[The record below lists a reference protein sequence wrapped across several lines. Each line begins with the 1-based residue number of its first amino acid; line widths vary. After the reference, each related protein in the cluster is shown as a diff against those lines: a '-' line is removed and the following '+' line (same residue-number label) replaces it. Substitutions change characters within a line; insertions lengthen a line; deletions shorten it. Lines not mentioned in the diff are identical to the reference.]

1 MERLTGIAVS
11 PGVVVGRAVVLTGH
25 AEVVRFPIPPERVGD
40 ELQSLDGARQRSHTQ
55 LQEIRDRL
63 ARGPGHDLAPL
74 FDAQLL
80 ILDDSMFLGRAQ
92 AIIRDDL
99 VNAAWA
105 VHRAYE
111 ELCAVFATVE
121 DPYLRERDS
130 DLADVAGRVRMN
142 LRRAGGWTSELLHEV
157 DGPAVLV
164 ADELTASLAA
174 QMDWSRVLGFVTDAG
189 GRTHHT
195 AILARSLK
203 VPAIVGLRDISR
215 RVRPGT
221 PVVIDGTAG
230 IVTIDPSPAQIDE
243 AQRRAPISRRQATVS
258 TGPPEPTMTADGVAI
273 HLEAN
278 LERLEDVPAL
288 IEAGAEGVGL
298 FRSEFLLAGR
308 AADQLTEDQQVELY
322 RSLLASLAPRRVTI
336 RTFDL
341 DERQAGPWASR
352 DRRDSRPGL
361 RGVRL
366 GLGRPDVLTTQLRAL
381 LRASPAGQLRVMFP
395 FVTSVEEMRGATA
408 LMRESAER
416 VGLARVPVPVGAM
429 VEVPSAA
436 LAADLLAREAAFFTV
451 GTNDLIQY
459 TLAVD
464 RTDERVSDL
473 YQPLHPAVIRLL
485 RLVRRAA
492 GRHGID
498 ASVCGEMASD
508 PTMIGLLVGLGFRAF
523 SMTPSAISVVR
534 RIVQDIQSADARQ
547 MAVEAL
553 GLATAGE
560 VEQHLLQTL
569 AAVNRGAIPL
579 AAFGVRQSRVSRR
592 PRP

>member
-1 MERLTGIAVS
+1 VERLTGIPVS
-11 PGVVVGRAVVLTGH
+11 PGVVVGRAVVLTGD
-25 AEVVRFPIPPERVGD
+25 ADVVRFPIPPDRVDD
-40 ELQSLDGARQRSHTQ
+40 ELQALDRARERSHTQ

-63 ARGPGHDLAPL
+63 ARGPGHELAPL

-92 AIIRDDL
+92 ALIRDER

-111 ELCAVFATVE
+111 ELRAVFATVE

-142 LRRAGGWTSELLHEV
+142 LRRASGWASDLLHEV

-164 ADELTASLAA
+164 ADELTASIAA

-203 VPAIVGLRDISR
+203 VPAVVGLRDVSR

-221 PVVIDGTAG
+221 PVIVDGASGAVI
-230 IVTIDPSPAQIDE
+230 IDPSPAQIDD
-243 AQRRAPISRRQATVS
+243 ARRHAPARRRRPAAGPAA
-258 TGPPEPTMTADGVAI
+258 GPPAPAMTADGVAI

-278 LERLEDVPAL
+278 LERLDDLPAVL
-288 IEAGAEGVGL
+288 EAEAEGVGL

-308 AADQLTEDQQVELY
+308 AADSLSEDQQVEIY
-322 RSLLASLAPRRVTI
+322 RELLTSLPERPVTV

-341 DERQAGPWASR
+341 DERQPGPWTSR
-352 DRRDSRPGL
+352 ERRDTRPGL
-361 RGVRL
+361 RGLRL
-366 GLGRPDVLTTQLRAL
+366 GLARPEVLTTQLRAL
-381 LRASPAGQLRVMFP
+381 LRAAPAGRLRVMFP
-395 FVTSVEEMRGATA
+395 FVTSVEEMRSATA
-408 LMRESAER
+408 LMREAAER
-416 VGLARVPVPVGAM
+416 VGYAGVPVPVGAM

-436 LAADLLAREAAFFTV
+436 LAADLLARESAFFTV

-464 RTDERVSDL
+464 RTDERVSEL

-492 GRHGID
+492 SRAGID

-508 PTMIGLLVGLGFRAF
+508 PSLIGLLVGLGFRDF
-523 SMTPSAISVVR
+523 SMTPSAIPGVR
-534 RIVQDIQSADARQ
+534 RIVQGLRVGEARRMASATLR
-547 MAVEAL
+547 
-553 GLATAGE
+553 LATAGD
-560 VEQHLLQTL
+560 VEQHLLGAL
-569 AAVNRGAIPL
+569 AAVNRGPGA
-579 AAFGVRQSRVSRR
+579 R
-592 PRP
+592 

>member
-1 MERLTGIAVS
+1 MERLTGIPVS

-25 AEVVRFPIPPERVGD
+25 ADVVRFPIPPERVDD
-40 ELQSLDGARQRSHTQ
+40 ELQSLGRARERSHAQ

-63 ARGPGHDLAPL
+63 THGPGHDLAPL

-92 AIIRDDL
+92 AIIRDDR

-105 VHRAYE
+105 VHRAYQ

-142 LRRAGGWTSELLHEV
+142 LRRAGGWTSDLLHEV

-174 QMDWSRVLGFVTDAG
+174 QMDWSRVLGFATDAG

-203 VPAIVGLRDISR
+203 VPAVVGLRDFSR

-221 PVVIDGTAG
+221 PVIIDGATG
-230 IVTIDPSPAQIDE
+230 VVTVDPSPAQIDE
-243 AQRRAPISRRQATVS
+243 AQRRAPTRRRVAPVAP
-258 TGPPEPTMTADGVAI
+258 GPPEPAVTADGVAI
-273 HLEAN
+273 RLEAN
-278 LERLEDVPAL
+278 LERLDDVSAV

-298 FRSEFLLAGR
+298 FRTEFLLAGR
-308 AADQLTEDQQVELY
+308 GADTLNEDQQVEIY
-322 RSLLASLAPRRVTI
+322 RGLLASLTPRRVTV

-341 DERQAGPWASR
+341 DERQPGPWTSR
-352 DRRDSRPGL
+352 DRRDARPGL

-366 GLGRPDVLTTQLRAL
+366 GLAKPEVLTTQLRAL
-381 LRASPAGQLRVMFP
+381 LRAAPAGQLRVMFP
-395 FVTSVEEMRGATA
+395 FVTSVEELRGATA

-416 VGLARVPVPVGAM
+416 VGYAGVPVPVGAM

-436 LAADLLAREAAFFTV
+436 LAADLLARDSAFFTV

-464 RTDERVSDL
+464 RTDERVSEL

-492 GRHGID
+492 RRHGID

-508 PTMIGLLVGLGFRAF
+508 PALIGLLVGLGFREF
-523 SMTPSAISVVR
+523 SMTPSAIPLVR
-534 RIVQDIQSADARQ
+534 RIVQDIQVAEARR
-547 MAVEAL
+547 MASQAL
-553 GLATAGE
+553 RLATAGE
-560 VEQHLLQTL
+560 IEQHLLAAL
-569 AAVNRGAIPL
+569 AAVNRGPAL
-579 AAFGVRQSRVSRR
+579 R
-592 PRP
+592 

>member
-1 MERLTGIAVS
+1 MERLTGIPVS

-25 AEVVRFPIPPERVGD
+25 ADVVRFPIPPDRVAD
-40 ELQSLDGARQRSHTQ
+40 ELESLDLARERSHTQ
-55 LQEIRDRL
+55 LHEIRDRL
-63 ARGPGHDLAPL
+63 AQGPGRDLAPL

-80 ILDDSMFLGRAQ
+80 ILDDSMFLGRAR
-92 AIIRDDL
+92 AIIRDER

-121 DPYLRERDS
+121 DPYLREGDS

-142 LRRAGGWTSELLHEV
+142 LRRAGGWTSALLHEV

-174 QMDWSRVLGFVTDAG
+174 QMDWSRVLGFATDAG

-203 VPAIVGLRDISR
+203 VPAVVGLRDFSR

-221 PVVIDGTAG
+221 PVIIDGTTG
-230 IVTIDPSPAQIDE
+230 IVTVDPSPAQIED
-243 AQRRAPISRRQATVS
+243 ARRQAPAPRRRAAGVP
-258 TGPPEPTMTADGVAI
+258 GPPEPAVTADGVAVR
-273 HLEAN
+273 LDAN
-278 LERLEDVPAL
+278 LERLEEVPAL
-288 IEAGAEGVGL
+288 IEAGAAGVGL
-298 FRSEFLLAGR
+298 FRTEFLLAGR
-308 AADQLTEDQQVELY
+308 AADALSEDQQVEIY
-322 RSLLASLAPRRVTI
+322 RDLLASLAPRPVTI

-341 DERQAGPWASR
+341 DQRQPGPWSSR
-352 DRRDSRPGL
+352 DRRDGRPGL

-366 GLGRPDVLTTQLRAL
+366 GLARPEVLTTQLRAL
-381 LRASPAGQLRVMFP
+381 LRAAPAGYLRVMFP

-408 LMRESAER
+408 LMRAAADR
-416 VGLARVPVPVGAM
+416 IGYAGVPVSIGAM

-436 LAADLLAREAAFFTV
+436 LAADLLARESAFFTV

-459 TLAVD
+459 ALAVD
-464 RTDERVSDL
+464 RTDERLSDL
-473 YQPLHPAVIRLL
+473 YQPLHPAVLRLL

-492 GRHGID
+492 HHQHID

-508 PTMIGLLVGLGFRAF
+508 PALIGLLVGLGFRAF
-523 SMTPSAISVVR
+523 SMTPSAIPVAR
-534 RIVQDIQSADARQ
+534 RIVQELRIPDARRL
-547 MAVEAL
+547 ASAAL
-553 GLATAGE
+553 RLATAGE
-560 VEQHLLQTL
+560 VEQHLLDAL
-569 AAVNRGAIPL
+569 AV
-579 AAFGVRQSRVSRR
+579 VDRR
-592 PRP
+592 SAPR

>member
-1 MERLTGIAVS
+1 MRLNGIAVS

-25 AEVVRFPIPPERVGD
+25 ADVVRFPIPPERVAD
-40 ELQSLDGARQRSHTQ
+40 ELLALERARERSHAQ
-55 LQEIRDRL
+55 LHEIRDRL
-63 ARGPGHDLAPL
+63 AQGPGHELAPL

-80 ILDDSMFLGRAQ
+80 ILDDSMFLGRAR
-92 AIIRDDL
+92 AIVRDER

-142 LRRAGGWTSELLHEV
+142 LRRASGWTSDLLHEV

-174 QMDWSRVLGFVTDAG
+174 QMDWSRVLGFATDAG

-203 VPAIVGLRDISR
+203 VPAVVGLRDFSR

-221 PVVIDGTAG
+221 PVIIDGGTG
-230 IVTIDPSPAQIDE
+230 VVTVDPSPAEIDA
-243 AQRRAPISRRQATVS
+243 AQRQAPPRRRSVTVVA
-258 TGPPEPTMTADGVAI
+258 GPPEPTLTADGVPVR
-273 HLEAN
+273 LKAN
-278 LERLEDVPAL
+278 LERLDDVPAL
-288 IEAGAEGVGL
+288 LEAGAEGVGL

-308 AADQLTEDQQVELY
+308 AADSLSEDQQVEIY
-322 RSLLASLAPRRVTI
+322 RGLLTALAPRPVTI

-341 DERQAGPWASR
+341 DERQPGPWSAR
-352 DRRDSRPGL
+352 DRRDQRPGL

-366 GLGRPDVLTTQLRAL
+366 GLARPEILTTQLRAL
-381 LRASPAGQLRVMFP
+381 LRAAPAGCLRVMFP

-408 LMRESAER
+408 LMRASVER
-416 VGLARVPVPVGAM
+416 VGYAGVPVPVGAM

-436 LAADLLAREAAFFTV
+436 LAADLLARESAFFTV

-464 RTDERVSDL
+464 RTDERVSGL

-492 GRHGID
+492 TRQRID

-508 PTMIGLLVGLGFRAF
+508 PSLVGLLIGLGFRAF
-523 SMTPSAISVVR
+523 SMTPSAIPVVR
-534 RIVQDIQSADARQ
+534 RIVQELRIPEAKRMASA
-547 MAVEAL
+547 AL
-553 GLATAGE
+553 RLATAGE
-560 VEQHLLQTL
+560 VEQHLLDAL
-569 AAVNRGAIPL
+569 SAVDRGPA
-579 AAFGVRQSRVSRR
+579 
-592 PRP
+592 PR

>member
-1 MERLTGIAVS
+1 MERLTGIPVS
-11 PGVVVGRAVVLTGH
+11 PGVAVGRAVVLTGH
-25 AEVVRFPIPPERVGD
+25 ADVVRFPIAPDRVDD
-40 ELQSLDGARQRSHTQ
+40 ELQTLDRARERSHMQ
-55 LQEIRDRL
+55 LHEIRDRL
-63 ARGPGHDLAPL
+63 AYGPGRELAPL

-80 ILDDSMFLGRAQ
+80 ILDDSMFLGRAR
-92 AIIRDDL
+92 AIIRDER

-142 LRRAGGWTSELLHEV
+142 LRRASGWTSDLLHEV

-203 VPAIVGLRDISR
+203 VPAVVGLRDVSR

-221 PVVIDGTAG
+221 PVIIDGASG
-230 IVTIDPSPAQIDE
+230 VVIIDPSAAQIDE
-243 AQRRAPISRRQATVS
+243 ARRHAPARRCPPVAGPA
-258 TGPPEPTMTADGVAI
+258 TGPPEPAMTADGVAI

-278 LERLEDVPAL
+278 LERLDDVPAV
-288 IEAGAEGVGL
+288 IDAGAEGVGL

-308 AADQLTEDQQVELY
+308 AADSLSEDQQIEIY
-322 RSLLASLAPRRVTI
+322 RELLASLAPRPVTV

-341 DERQAGPWASR
+341 DERQPGPWASR
-352 DRRDSRPGL
+352 ERRDTRPGL
-361 RGVRL
+361 RGLRL
-366 GLGRPDVLTTQLRAL
+366 GLARPEVLTTQLRAL
-381 LRASPAGQLRVMFP
+381 LRAAPAGRLRVMFP
-395 FVTSVEEMRGATA
+395 FVTSVEEMRSATA
-408 LMRESAER
+408 LMREAAER
-416 VGLARVPVPVGAM
+416 VGYAGVPVPVGAM

-436 LAADLLAREAAFFTV
+436 LAADLLAKESAFFTV

-464 RTDERVSDL
+464 RTDERVSGL

-492 GRHGID
+492 SRAGIA

-508 PTMIGLLVGLGFRAF
+508 PALIGLLVGLGFREF
-523 SMTPSAISVVR
+523 SMTPSAIPVVR
-534 RIVQDIQSADARQ
+534 RIVQDIQVGEVRRMAGSALR
-547 MAVEAL
+547 
-553 GLATAGE
+553 LATAGD
-560 VEQHLLQTL
+560 VEQHLLGAL
-569 AAVNRGAIPL
+569 AAVNRGP
-579 AAFGVRQSRVSRR
+579 AAR
-592 PRP
+592 

>member
-1 MERLTGIAVS
+1 MERLTGIPVS

-25 AEVVRFPIPPERVGD
+25 ADVVRFPIPPDRVDD
-40 ELQSLDGARQRSHTQ
+40 ELQTLDRARERSHTQ

-63 ARGPGHDLAPL
+63 ARGPGHELAPL

-92 AIIRDDL
+92 ALIRDER

-142 LRRAGGWTSELLHEV
+142 LRRASGWTSDLLHEV

-164 ADELTASLAA
+164 ADELTASVAA

-203 VPAIVGLRDISR
+203 VPAVVGLRDVSR

-221 PVVIDGTAG
+221 PVIVDGASGVVI
-230 IVTIDPSPAQIDE
+230 IDPSPAQIDD
-243 AQRRAPISRRQATVS
+243 ARRHAPARRRRPAA
-258 TGPPEPTMTADGVAI
+258 GPTAEPPAPAMTADGVAI

-278 LERLEDVPAL
+278 LERLDDLPAVL
-288 IEAGAEGVGL
+288 EAEAEGVGL

-308 AADQLTEDQQVELY
+308 AADSLSEDQQVDIYREL
-322 RSLLASLAPRRVTI
+322 LTSLAQRPVTV

-341 DERQAGPWASR
+341 DERQPGPWTSR
-352 DRRDSRPGL
+352 ERRDTRPGL
-361 RGVRL
+361 RGLRL
-366 GLGRPDVLTTQLRAL
+366 GLARPEVLTTQLRAL
-381 LRASPAGQLRVMFP
+381 LRAAPAGRLRVMFP
-395 FVTSVEEMRGATA
+395 FVTSVEEMRSATA
-408 LMRESAER
+408 LMREAAER
-416 VGLARVPVPVGAM
+416 VGYAGVPVPVGAM

-436 LAADLLAREAAFFTV
+436 LVADLLARESAFFTV

-464 RTDERVSDL
+464 RTDERVSEL

-492 GRHGID
+492 SRAGID

-508 PTMIGLLVGLGFRAF
+508 PSLIGLLVGLGFRDF
-523 SMTPSAISVVR
+523 SMTPSAIPGVR
-534 RIVQDIQSADARQ
+534 RIVQGLRVGEARRMASATLR
-547 MAVEAL
+547 
-553 GLATAGE
+553 LATAGD
-560 VEQHLLQTL
+560 VEQHLLGAL
-569 AAVNRGAIPL
+569 AAVNRGPGA
-579 AAFGVRQSRVSRR
+579 R
-592 PRP
+592 

>member
-1 MERLTGIAVS
+1 MERLTGIPVS

-25 AEVVRFPIPPERVGD
+25 ADVVRFPIPPERVD
-40 ELQSLDGARQRSHTQ
+40 LELEQLDQARARSHAQ

-63 ARGPGHDLAPL
+63 AHGPGHDLAPL

-80 ILDDSMFLGRAQ
+80 ILDDSMFMGRA
-92 AIIRDDL
+92 RDIVRHDR

-105 VHRAYE
+105 VHRAYQ

-130 DLADVAGRVRMN
+130 DLADVAGRIRMN
-142 LRRAGGWTSELLHEV
+142 LRRAGGWAADLLRGV
-157 DGPAVLV
+157 DGPAVLI

-174 QMDWSRVLGFVTDAG
+174 QMDWSRVLGFATDAG

-203 VPAIVGLRDISR
+203 VPAVVGLRDASR

-221 PVVIDGTAG
+221 PVVIDGTSGA
-230 IVTIDPSPAQIDE
+230 ITIDPSAAEIDD
-243 AQRRAPISRRQATVS
+243 AQRRAPRRRAAAAATSDALPPPTRTADDVVIRLDANVERVEDAATV
-258 TGPPEPTMTADGVAI
+258 
-273 HLEAN
+273 L
-278 LERLEDVPAL
+278 
-288 IEAGAEGVGL
+288 EAGAEGIGL

-308 AADQLTEDQQVELY
+308 PPEQLTEERQYEAY
-322 RSLLASLAPRRVTI
+322 RDLLTAMAPRRVTI

-341 DERQAGPWASR
+341 DERQVSPWR
-352 DRRDSRPGL
+352 DRRDARPGR

-366 GLGRPDVLTTQLRAL
+366 GLTHPDVLRTQLRAL
-381 LRASPAGQLRVMFP
+381 LRASPAGQLRIMFP
-395 FVTSVEEMRGATA
+395 FVTSVEEMREATA
-408 LMRESAER
+408 ILRDVAA
-416 VGLARVPVPVGAM
+416 GLGHATPAPAVGAM

-436 LAADLLAREAAFFTV
+436 LAADLLAREAGFFTV

-473 YQPLHPAVIRLL
+473 YEPLHPAVLRLL

-492 GRHGID
+492 GRARID
-498 ASVCGEMASD
+498 VSVCGEMASD
-508 PTMIGLLVGLGFRAF
+508 PALIGLLIGLGFREF
-523 SMTPSAISVVR
+523 SMTPSALPVAR
-534 RIVQDIQSADARQ
+534 RLIQEIRVADARAIAGQ
-547 MAVEAL
+547 VL
-553 GLATAGE
+553 GLPTAADIE
-560 VEQHLLQTL
+560 HHLFDAL
-569 AAVNRGAIPL
+569 AASTRA
-579 AAFGVRQSRVSRR
+579 RT
-592 PRP
+592 PR

>member
-1 MERLTGIAVS
+1 MERLTGIPVS

-25 AEVVRFPIPPERVGD
+25 ADVVRFPIPPERVD
-40 ELQSLDGARQRSHTQ
+40 LELEQLDQARARSHAQ

-63 ARGPGHDLAPL
+63 AHGPGHDLAPL

-80 ILDDSMFLGRAQ
+80 ILDDSMFMGRA
-92 AIIRDDL
+92 RDIVRHDR

-105 VHRAYE
+105 VHRAYQ

-130 DLADVAGRVRMN
+130 DLADVAGRIRMN
-142 LRRAGGWTSELLHEV
+142 LRRAGGWAADLLRGV
-157 DGPAVLV
+157 DGPAVLI

-174 QMDWSRVLGFVTDAG
+174 QMDWSRVLGFATDAG

-203 VPAIVGLRDISR
+203 VPAVVGLRDASR

-221 PVVIDGTAG
+221 PVVIDGTSGA
-230 IVTIDPSPAQIDE
+230 ITIDPSPAEIDD
-243 AQRRAPISRRQATVS
+243 AQRRAPRRRTAASSTSDALPPPTRTV
-258 TGPPEPTMTADGVAI
+258 DDVVI
-273 HLEAN
+273 RLEAN
-278 LERLEDVPAL
+278 VERVEDAATV
-288 IEAGAEGVGL
+288 IEAGAEGIGL

-308 AADQLTEDQQVELY
+308 PPEQLTEERQYEAY
-322 RSLLASLAPRRVTI
+322 RDLLSAMAPRRVTI

-341 DERQAGPWASR
+341 DERQVSPWR
-352 DRRDSRPGL
+352 ERRDARPGR

-366 GLGRPDVLTTQLRAL
+366 GLTHPEVLRTQLRAL
-381 LRASPAGQLRVMFP
+381 LRAAPTGQLRIMFP
-395 FVTSVEEMRGATA
+395 FVTSVEEMREATA
-408 LMRESAER
+408 ILRDVAA
-416 VGLARVPVPVGAM
+416 GLGQASPAIAVGAM

-436 LAADLLAREAAFFTV
+436 LAADLLAREADFFTV

-473 YQPLHPAVIRLL
+473 YEPLHPAVLRLL

-492 GRHGID
+492 GRARID

-508 PTMIGLLVGLGFRAF
+508 PALIGLLIGLGFREF
-523 SMTPSAISVVR
+523 SMTPSALPVAR
-534 RIVQDIQSADARQ
+534 RLIQDIRVADAR
-547 MAVEAL
+547 AVAGQVL
-553 GLATAGE
+553 GLPTAADIE
-560 VEQHLLQTL
+560 HHLFDAL
-569 AAVNRGAIPL
+569 AASTKARK
-579 AAFGVRQSRVSRR
+579 
-592 PRP
+592 PR

>member
-1 MERLTGIAVS
+1 MERLTGIPVS

-25 AEVVRFPIPPERVGD
+25 ADVVRFPIPPERVDD
-40 ELQSLDGARQRSHTQ
+40 ELQSLDRARERSHTQ

-63 ARGPGHDLAPL
+63 AHGLGHDLAPL

-80 ILDDSMFLGRAQ
+80 ILDDSMFLGRARS
-92 AIIRDDL
+92 IIRDER

-174 QMDWSRVLGFVTDAG
+174 QMDWSRVLGFATDAG

-203 VPAIVGLRDISR
+203 VPAVVGLRDFSR

-221 PVVIDGTAG
+221 PVIIDGASG
-230 IVTIDPSPAQIDE
+230 IVTLDPTPAQIE
-243 AQRRAPISRRQATVS
+243 QAQRRAPARRRVAPVS
-258 TGPPEPTMTADGVAI
+258 AAPPDPAVTADGVAI
-273 HLEAN
+273 RLEAN
-278 LERLEDVPAL
+278 LERLDDVPAL
-288 IEAGAEGVGL
+288 IDAGAEGVGL

-308 AADQLTEDQQVELY
+308 APDHLSEDQQVEIY
-322 RSLLASLAPRRVTI
+322 RGLLASLAPRRVTI

-341 DERQAGPWASR
+341 DERQPSPWTSR

-366 GLGRPDVLTTQLRAL
+366 GLAHPDVLTTQLRAL
-381 LRASPAGQLRVMFP
+381 LRAAPAGRLRVMFP

-416 VGLARVPVPVGAM
+416 VGYAGVPVPVGAM

-436 LAADLLAREAAFFTV
+436 LAADLLARESAFFTV

-464 RTDERVSDL
+464 RTDERVSEL

-492 GRHGID
+492 GRRGID

-508 PTMIGLLVGLGFRAF
+508 PALIGLLVGLGFREF
-523 SMTPSAISVVR
+523 SMTPSAIPVVR
-534 RIVQDIQSADARQ
+534 RIVQYVRVADARRV
-547 MAVEAL
+547 AGEVL
-553 GLATAGE
+553 RLATARE
-560 VEQHLLQTL
+560 VEQHLFDAL
-569 AAVNRGAIPL
+569 AAGNRG
-579 AAFGVRQSRVSRR
+579 RTTR
-592 PRP
+592 

>member
-25 AEVVRFPIPPERVGD
+25 ADVVRFPIGPERVAD
-40 ELQSLDGARQRSHTQ
+40 ELQSLDRARERSHLQ

-63 ARGPGHDLAPL
+63 AQGPGHELAAL

-92 AIIRDDL
+92 AIVRDER

-111 ELCAVFATVE
+111 ELCEVFATVE

-142 LRRAGGWTSELLHEV
+142 LRRAAGWTSELLHDV

-221 PVVIDGTAG
+221 PVIIDGSTG
-230 IVTIDPSPAQIDE
+230 VVTIDPSPALIDE
-243 AQRRAPISRRQATVS
+243 AQRRATVRRRVPAVS
-258 TGPPEPTMTADGVAI
+258 AGPPEPAMTADGLAI
-273 HLEAN
+273 RLDAN
-278 LERLEDVPAL
+278 LERIEDVPAL
-288 IEAGAEGVGL
+288 VEAGAEGVGL
-298 FRSEFLLAGR
+298 FRSEFLLSGR
-308 AADQLTEDQQVELY
+308 AVDQLTEDEQVEMY
-322 RSLLASLAPRRVTI
+322 RALLASLAPRRVTI

-341 DERQAGPWASR
+341 DERQTGLGTAR
-352 DRRDSRPGL
+352 ERRDARPGR

-366 GLGRPDVLTTQLRAL
+366 GLARPDVLTTQLRAL
-381 LRASPAGQLRVMFP
+381 LRAAPAGRLRVMFP
-395 FVTSVEEMRGATA
+395 FVTSVEEMRAATT

-416 VGLARVPVPVGAM
+416 VRGASVPVPVGAM

-498 ASVCGEMASD
+498 VSVCGEMASD
-508 PTMIGLLVGLGFRAF
+508 PTMVGLLVGLGFRAF
-523 SMTPSAISVVR
+523 SMTPLAIPIVR
-534 RIVQDIQSADARQ
+534 KIVQDLRSADARQ

-560 VEQHLLQTL
+560 VERHVLGAL
-569 AAVNRGAIPL
+569 AEVNRG
-579 AAFGVRQSRVSRR
+579 SVSR
-592 PRP
+592 

>member
-1 MERLTGIAVS
+1 MERLTGIPVS

-25 AEVVRFPIPPERVGD
+25 TDVVRFPIPPERVDD
-40 ELQSLDGARQRSHTQ
+40 ELQALERARERSHTQ
-55 LQEIRDRL
+55 LHEIRDRL
-63 ARGPGHDLAPL
+63 AQGPGHELAPL

-80 ILDDSMFLGRAQ
+80 ILDDSMFLGRAR
-92 AIIRDDL
+92 AIVRDER

-142 LRRAGGWTSELLHEV
+142 LRRAGGWTSALLHEV

-174 QMDWSRVLGFVTDAG
+174 QMDWSRVLGFATDAG

-203 VPAIVGLRDISR
+203 VPAVVGLRDFSR

-221 PVVIDGTAG
+221 PVIIDGGIG
-230 IVTIDPSPAQIDE
+230 IVTVDPSPAQIED
-243 AQRRAPISRRQATVS
+243 AQRRAPARRRTPSAT
-258 TGPPEPTMTADGVAI
+258 PERLEPAVTADGIAVR
-273 HLEAN
+273 LDAN
-278 LERLEDVPAL
+278 LERFDDVPAV

-308 AADQLTEDQQVELY
+308 AADALSEDQQVEIY
-322 RSLLASLAPRRVTI
+322 RGLLAALAPRPVTI

-341 DERQAGPWASR
+341 DERQPGPWSSR
-352 DRRDSRPGL
+352 DRRDARPGL

-366 GLGRPDVLTTQLRAL
+366 GLARPEVLTTQLRAL
-381 LRASPAGQLRVMFP
+381 LRAAPAGRLRVMFP
-395 FVTSVEEMRGATA
+395 FVTSVEEMRGAVA
-408 LMRESAER
+408 LMGAAAER
-416 VGLARVPVPVGAM
+416 IGYDGVPVPVGAM

-436 LAADLLAREAAFFTV
+436 LAADLLARESAFFTV

-464 RTDERVSDL
+464 RTDERVSEL
-473 YQPLHPAVIRLL
+473 YQPLHPAVMRLL
-485 RLVRRAA
+485 RLVHRAA
-492 GRHGID
+492 HRGHID

-508 PTMIGLLVGLGFRAF
+508 PALIGLLVGLGFRAF
-523 SMTPSAISVVR
+523 SMTPSAIPVVR
-534 RIVQDIQSADARQ
+534 RIVQDIRVPEARRL
-547 MAVEAL
+547 ASGAL
-553 GLATAGE
+553 RLATAGE
-560 VEQHLLQTL
+560 VEQHLLDAL
-569 AAVNRGAIPL
+569 VAVDRG
-579 AAFGVRQSRVSRR
+579 ST
-592 PRP
+592 PR

>member
-25 AEVVRFPIPPERVGD
+25 ADVVRYPIPPERVGD
-40 ELQSLDGARQRSHTQ
+40 ELASLDRARERSHTQ

-63 ARGPGHDLAPL
+63 AQGPGHDLAPL

-80 ILDDSMFLGRAQ
+80 ILDDSMFLGRAN
-92 AIIRDDL
+92 AIIRDER

-111 ELCAVFATVE
+111 ELCAIFATVE

-142 LRRAGGWTSELLHEV
+142 LRRASGWASDLLHEV

-164 ADELTASLAA
+164 ADVLTASLAA
-174 QMDWSRVLGFVTDAG
+174 QMDWSRVLGFATDAG

-203 VPAIVGLRDISR
+203 VPAVVGLRDFSR

-221 PVVIDGTAG
+221 PVIIDGASG
-230 IVTIDPSPAQIDE
+230 IVTVDPSPAQIDE
-243 AQRRAPISRRQATVS
+243 AQCHAPARRRVATVAS
-258 TGPPEPTMTADGVAI
+258 GPPEPTVTADRVAI
-273 HLEAN
+273 RLEAN
-278 LERLEDVPAL
+278 LERLDDVPAL
-288 IEAGAEGVGL
+288 IEVGAEGVGL
-298 FRSEFLLAGR
+298 FRSEFLIAGR
-308 AADQLTEDQQVELY
+308 AADHLTEDQQVEIY
-322 RSLLASLAPRRVTI
+322 RGLLASLAPRRVTI

-341 DERQAGPWASR
+341 DERQPGPWTAR
-352 DRRDSRPGL
+352 ERRDARPGL

-366 GLGRPDVLTTQLRAL
+366 GLARPELLTTQLRAL
-381 LRASPAGQLRVMFP
+381 LRAAPAGRLRVMFP

-408 LMRESAER
+408 MMRESAER
-416 VGLARVPVPVGAM
+416 VDYTGVPVPVGAM

-436 LAADLLAREAAFFTV
+436 LAADLLARESAFFTV

-464 RTDERVSDL
+464 RTDERVSQL

-492 GRHGID
+492 GRHGIE

-508 PTMIGLLVGLGFRAF
+508 PSLIGLLVGLGFREF
-523 SMTPSAISVVR
+523 SMTPSAIPVVR
-534 RIVQDIQSADARQ
+534 RIVQDIRVADARR

-553 GLATAGE
+553 GLATARE
-560 VEQHLLQTL
+560 VEQHLFHSL
-569 AAVNRGAIPL
+569 AGVNKGHA
-579 AAFGVRQSRVSRR
+579 
-592 PRP
+592 PR

>member
-1 MERLTGIAVS
+1 VERLTGIPVS

-25 AEVVRFPIPPERVGD
+25 ADVVRFPIAPDRVDD
-40 ELQSLDGARQRSHTQ
+40 ELQTLDRARERSHTQ

-63 ARGPGHDLAPL
+63 AHGPGHDLAPL

-92 AIIRDDL
+92 ALIRDER

-142 LRRAGGWTSELLHEV
+142 LRRASGWTSDLLHEV

-164 ADELTASLAA
+164 ADELTASIAA

-203 VPAIVGLRDISR
+203 VPAVVGLRDVSR

-221 PVVIDGTAG
+221 PVIIDGGSGAV
-230 IVTIDPSPAQIDE
+230 IIDPSAAQIDD
-243 AQRRAPISRRQATVS
+243 ARRHAPARRRPAVAGAAA
-258 TGPPEPTMTADGVAI
+258 GPAEPAVTADGVAI

-278 LERLEDVPAL
+278 LERLDDVPAVL
-288 IEAGAEGVGL
+288 EAGAEGVGL

-308 AADQLTEDQQVELY
+308 AADHLSEDQQVEIY
-322 RSLLASLAPRRVTI
+322 RELLAALAPRPVTV

-341 DERQAGPWASR
+341 DERQPGPWTSR
-352 DRRDSRPGL
+352 ERRDTRPGL
-361 RGVRL
+361 RGLRL
-366 GLGRPDVLTTQLRAL
+366 GLARPEVLTTQLRAL
-381 LRASPAGQLRVMFP
+381 LRAAPAGRLRVMFP
-395 FVTSVEEMRGATA
+395 FVTSVEEMRSATA
-408 LMRESAER
+408 LMREAAER
-416 VGLARVPVPVGAM
+416 VGYAGVPVPVGAM

-464 RTDERVSDL
+464 RTDERVSGL
-473 YQPLHPAVIRLL
+473 YQPLHPAVLRLL

-492 GRHGID
+492 SRAGIP
-498 ASVCGEMASD
+498 AAVCGEMASD
-508 PTMIGLLVGLGFRAF
+508 PALIGLLVGLGFREF
-523 SMTPSAISVVR
+523 SMTPSAIPVVR
-534 RIVQDIQSADARQ
+534 RIVEGLQVGEARRT
-547 MAVEAL
+547 AGTTL
-553 GLATAGE
+553 RLATAGD
-560 VEQHLLQTL
+560 VEQHLLGAL
-569 AAVNRGAIPL
+569 AADNRGPGA
-579 AAFGVRQSRVSRR
+579 R
-592 PRP
+592 

>member
-1 MERLTGIAVS
+1 MERLNGIPVS
-11 PGVVVGRAVVLTGH
+11 PGTVVGRAVVLTGH
-25 AEVVRFPIPPERVGD
+25 SDVVRFPIPPDRVEH
-40 ELQSLDGARQRSHTQ
+40 ELQQLDAARVRSHAQ

-63 ARGPGHDLAPL
+63 AHGPGHDLAPL

-80 ILDDSMFLGRAQ
+80 ILDDSMFMGRA
-92 AIIRDDL
+92 RDIVRHDR

-111 ELCAVFATVE
+111 ELCTVFATVE

-142 LRRAGGWTSELLHEV
+142 LRRAGGWAADLLHDV

-174 QMDWSRVLGFVTDAG
+174 QIDWSRVLGFATDAG

-203 VPAIVGLRDISR
+203 VPAIVGLRDLSH
-215 RVRPGT
+215 RVSPGT
-221 PVVIDGTAG
+221 LVVIDGTTGA
-230 IVTIDPSPAQIDE
+230 VTIDPSPDLVDE
-243 AQRRAPISRRQATVS
+243 VQRRAPRRRRATAGVASQA
-258 TGPPEPTMTADGVAI
+258 PIEPTTTADGVAI
-273 HLEAN
+273 RLEAN
-278 LERLEDVPAL
+278 LERPDDVAAAV
-288 IEAGAEGVGL
+288 EAGAEGIGL
-298 FRSEFLLAGR
+298 FRSEFLLAER
-308 AADQLTEDQQVELY
+308 SPERLPEDHQFEIY
-322 RSLLASLAPRRVTI
+322 RDLLAAVGPRRVTV

-341 DERQAGPWASR
+341 DERQLSR
-352 DRRDSRPGL
+352 LNGRERRDTRTGR

-366 GLGRPDVLTTQLRAL
+366 GLAHPDVLRTQLRAL
-381 LRASPAGQLRVMFP
+381 LRAAPHGRLRVMFP
-395 FVTSVEEMRGATA
+395 FVTSVEEMRQAA
-408 LMRESAER
+408 AIMEDVAR
-416 VGLARVPVPVGAM
+416 GLAQPPPVPLGAM

-473 YQPLHPAVIRLL
+473 YEPLHPAVIRLL
-485 RLVRRAA
+485 RMVRRAA
-492 GRHGID
+492 ARRRID

-508 PTMIGLLVGLGFRAF
+508 PAMIGLLIGLGFREF
-523 SMTPSAISVVR
+523 SMTPSAIPVARRLIQDVR
-534 RIVQDIQSADARQ
+534 AADARRTAS
-547 MAVEAL
+547 AVL
-553 GLATAGE
+553 SLSTAADI
-560 VEQHLLQTL
+560 EQHLFDAL
-569 AAVNRGAIPL
+569 AAGNRA
-579 AAFGVRQSRVSRR
+579 
-592 PRP
+592 PRA

>member
-25 AEVVRFPIPPERVGD
+25 ADVVRYPIPPERVDD
-40 ELQSLDGARQRSHTQ
+40 ELTSLDRARERSHTQ

-63 ARGPGHDLAPL
+63 AHGPGHDLAPL

-80 ILDDSMFLGRAQ
+80 ILDDSMFLGRAK
-92 AIIRDDL
+92 AIIRDER

-111 ELCAVFATVE
+111 ELCAIFATVE

-142 LRRAGGWTSELLHEV
+142 LRRASGWASDLLHEV

-174 QMDWSRVLGFVTDAG
+174 QMDWSRVLGFATDAG

-203 VPAIVGLRDISR
+203 VPAVVGLRDFSR

-221 PVVIDGTAG
+221 PVIIDGASG
-230 IVTIDPSPAQIDE
+230 IVTVDPSPAQIDE
-243 AQRRAPISRRQATVS
+243 AQRRASTRRRVATVAS
-258 TGPPEPTMTADGVAI
+258 GPPEPTMTADGVAI
-273 HLEAN
+273 RLEAN
-278 LERLEDVPAL
+278 LERLDDVPAL

-298 FRSEFLLAGR
+298 FRSEFLIAGR
-308 AADQLTEDQQVELY
+308 AADHLTEDQQVEIY
-322 RSLLASLAPRRVTI
+322 RGLLASLAPRRVTI

-341 DERQAGPWASR
+341 DERQPGPWTSR
-352 DRRDSRPGL
+352 ERRDARPGL

-366 GLGRPDVLTTQLRAL
+366 GLARPDVLTTQLRAL
-381 LRASPAGQLRVMFP
+381 LRAAPAGRLRVMFP

-408 LMRESAER
+408 MMRESAER
-416 VGLARVPVPVGAM
+416 VGYSGVPVPVGAM

-436 LAADLLAREAAFFTV
+436 LAADLLARESAFFTV

-464 RTDERVSDL
+464 RTDERVSQL

-508 PTMIGLLVGLGFRAF
+508 PSLIGLLVGLGFREF
-523 SMTPSAISVVR
+523 SMTPSAIPVVR
-534 RIVQDIQSADARQ
+534 RIVQDIRVADARR

-553 GLATAGE
+553 GLATARE
-560 VEQHLLQTL
+560 VEQHLFDSL
-569 AAVNRGAIPL
+569 A
-579 AAFGVRQSRVSRR
+579 GVDKRHA
-592 PRP
+592 PR